1 LEHTVAKVKV
11 SVTIEE
17 SVLERVDRFSRE
29 TSRSEIVERALTGWL
44 HDQRRRAL
52 EEEVAAYYRSR
63 SAEEEADDRE
73 WAELSSSRIGKSW
86 K

>member
-1 LEHTVAKVKV
+1 MAKVKV

-17 SVLERVDRFSRE
+17 SVLVRVDRLSSG

-44 HDQRRRAL
+44 QDQRRRAL

-63 SAEEEADDRE
+63 SAGEEADDRE
-73 WAELSSSRIGKSW
+73 WAELSSSQIRKAW